1 MTTTICP
8 QKIQPTTKWMTQQ
21 VSNHYVK
28 YKVVEVNKFTHKVI
42 LIIRTR
48 NVMTQSIVLVR
59 DNRIHKITSLKRNT
73 VDQPLVARVLSK
85 HTKKSFSTINYV
97 LGAIFGVGRPVY
109 SKNIG
114 ALWKKYNVPSSVAK
128 FILEHCNGGAS
139 PCEFAMA
146 YAGAMLLLDNK
157 DLAREAMMNNY
168 ANYYTLISAYKF
180 KRKKNEILEF
190 FSKIPNPRKK
200 LQFLLGP
207 SFLFDSIRS
216 VNQLTGT
223 QFEPMIDWSLKPKE
237 FHDHVTKLLEQ
248 SRNAWKYED
257 FPYTEQMTQIIEQT
271 NVLLSEPPM
280 HAQHYMRLKL
290 AQNGVELSHWGKKLH
305 HCIGSYSR
313 EARNGAVNQDK
324 MLLGVYTAPN
334 ADTPEYCIETDL
346 VLSHDGNTR
355 WNIRQFNGLQNR
367 RADQLLVNM
376 VNLAL
381 NRAHKDITGGV
392 ISCPAN

>member
-1 MTTTICP
+1 
-8 QKIQPTTKWMTQQ
+8 MTQQ

-48 NVMTQSIVLVR
+48 NVMTHAIVLVR
-59 DNRIHKITSLKRNT
+59 DNRIHKIVSLKRNT

-85 HTKKSFSTINYV
+85 RTKKSFSTINYV
-97 LGAIFGVGRPVY
+97 LGVIFGVGRPVY

-114 ALWKKYNVPSSVAK
+114 AVWKKYNVPSSVAK
-128 FILEHCNGGAS
+128 FILELCGGTAS
-139 PCEFAMA
+139 PHEFAMA

-157 DLAREAMMNNY
+157 DLAREAMTDRY
-168 ANYYTLISAYKF
+168 ANYFTLIRAYKF
-180 KRKKNEILEF
+180 KKKKNEILEF

-200 LQFLLGP
+200 LQFLLVP
-207 SFLFDSIRS
+207 SYLFDSIRS
-216 VNQLTGT
+216 VNQLIGT
-223 QFEPMIDWSLKPKE
+223 KFEPMIDWSLKPKE

-248 SRNAWKYED
+248 SRHAWKYED
-257 FPYTEQMTQIIEQT
+257 FPYTEQMTQMIEQT
-271 NVLLSEPPM
+271 NVLLSEPPI
-280 HAQHYMRLKL
+280 HAQHYIRLKL
-290 AQNGVELSHWGKKLH
+290 AQNGVELSQWGTKLH

-313 EARNGAVNQDK
+313 EARNGAVDQDK

-355 WNIRQFNGLQNR
+355 WNIRQFNGLQNK

-392 ISCPAN
+392 INCPANLINL